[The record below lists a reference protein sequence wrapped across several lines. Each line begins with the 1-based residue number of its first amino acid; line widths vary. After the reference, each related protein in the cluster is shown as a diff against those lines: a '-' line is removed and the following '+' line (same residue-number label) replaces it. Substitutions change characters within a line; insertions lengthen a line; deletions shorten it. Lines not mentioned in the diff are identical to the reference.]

1 MTTSFYNGITGLK
14 SFQYG
19 IDVWGD
25 NIANLNTDGYKEQIP
40 EFSTLFADTINSSA
54 VTSDIGMGSKLSST
68 AMDLSQG
75 NLLQTDNP
83 FDLSINGEGWF
94 SVKRHND
101 TLYTRTGSFTRDA
114 EGFLVDGNGDYLL
127 VANANNLIKNDD
139 GSYFVDRNINT
150 DNLITPNTQMT
161 PISLPNNVILPAVAT
176 NNVKLTTNLNDANVI
191 TTTSEAT
198 VNSDF
203 SALYSKD
210 GEDLKIRDGD
220 SLVFGFGNPAKY
232 ENNLIST
239 EICIN
244 PDEQDSKDLNYSF
257 SVNSKEFNIT
267 IPDGSSREEIQ
278 NTLKKAFDEA
288 GIMSKITDTGIE
300 ISDPKEIIIKSDN
313 ELIPNT
319 AVAKL
324 TYRSEPKDNNDF
336 STIEDFDNLIQ
347 KLADDAYPDSA
358 NVYLDDEGRISI
370 DNNSFKTINAYAL
383 TTENNNE
390 LFMNNLG
397 RLGNEIYA
405 GTSAKSFDFLT
416 NQQSF
421 GGNIIEPDGQKDT
434 LSFSFTKQKVLQN
447 QIVWNGEIT
456 ITDPESNVIS
466 TKEFEVRFDEN
477 GHLISPSSVSL
488 TTPQNISVDLNLTSY
503 SKTDIATAYSY
514 TQNGIEK
521 GFLQNYQINQ
531 NGEIQAL
538 FSNGQMSVLGQ
549 IPVYHFQNDQGLN
562 SLGSNLYSVTDNSNN
577 AILYTDANGNYISGS
592 KILSNTLE
600 SSNVDFSQAMT
611 ELIITQKA
619 YSSAAKTVTT
629 SDQMIQ
635 RAIDMKKG

>member
-161 PISLPNNVILPAVAT
+161 TISLPNNVILPAVAT